1 MTFYYL
7 CSGEYIEFE
16 TNRKRP
22 NLQMLMLIN
31 NNIPSIDL
39 MHFTKDFGRM
49 MAKSLTFCSPNL
61 YLSQSQIEIRLK
73 CLKILSCLQ
82 KYWLINE
89 N

>member
-39 MHFTKDFGRM
+39 MHFTTDFGRM
-49 MAKSLTFCSPNL
+49 MAKLNSLQPKFI
-61 YLSQSQIEIRLK
+61 SQSQIEIPLK
-73 CLKILSCLQ
+73 CLKILVFLC
-82 KYWLINE
+82 IN
-89 N
+89 NG

>member
-39 MHFTKDFGRM
+39 MHFTTDFGRM
-49 MAKSLTFCSPNL
+49 MASLQPKFIH
-61 YLSQSQIEIRLK
+61 QSQIENPLK
-73 CLKILSCLQ
+73 CLKMF
-82 KYWLINE
+82 
-89 N
+89 